1 MPRKGENI
9 YKRRDGRWEGRMLTG
24 RKPGGGAQ
32 YRSVYAK
39 SYTEAKAAL
48 EKLKRESRPDQPA
61 DCRLTVKNLLD
72 AWLQSRAPY
81 LKPGSRARYADLI
94 RLHIEPKLGGC
105 RLSGLTAEKLE
116 EFMRQQRLHGRA
128 DGKGG
133 LSAKTV
139 GDTLAVLKSALKY
152 AGRTYALPPGLLDV
166 TPPKP
171 KPKRVQTFGL
181 WETERM
187 TKILSRQTDITS
199 VCLLLCL
206 NSGLRL
212 GELCALR
219 WSDFNCMEQ
228 TLSVRRTAQR
238 LRGELTVQTPKT
250 AASERQIPVPKEIL
264 QMLWPY
270 RKHAEADAYLLTG
283 QTDKP
288 MEPRTVQYRFAA
300 FLKKNGL
307 AARNFHALR
316 HSFATRCVERGM
328 DAKALS
334 EILGHS
340 NVRTTLQLYVHPG
353 MEQKRA
359 GMEAACT
366 LNTLKRM
373 A

>member
-9 YKRRDGRWEGRMLTG
+9 YKRRDGRWEGRLLVG
-24 RKPGGGAQ
+24 HKPGGRAQ
-32 YRSVYAK
+32 YRSVYAR
-39 SYTEAKAAL
+39 SYAEVKAAL
-48 EKLKRESRPDQPA
+48 DQLKRERQPKLPVN
-61 DCRLTVKNLLD
+61 CRLTVKNLLKV
-72 AWLQSRAPY
+72 WLDSRAPD
-81 LKPGSRARYADLI
+81 LKPGSRVRYADLV
-94 RLHIEPKLGGC
+94 RLHIEPELGNC
-105 RLSGLTAEKLE
+105 RLADLTAEKLAD
-116 EFMRQQRLHGRA
+116 FLRQQRLHGRT

-139 GDTLAVLKSALKY
+139 RDILAVLKSALKY

-166 TPPKP
+166 TLPNHR
-171 KPKRVQTFGL
+171 PKRVQTFGL
-181 WETERM
+181 FETERM
-187 TKILSRQTDITS
+187 TKILSRGEDITA

-219 WSDFNCMEQ
+219 WSDFNCPEQ
-228 TLSVRRTAQR
+228 TISVRRTVQR
-238 LRGELTVQTPKT
+238 LHGELIMQTPKT
-250 AASERQIPVPKEIL
+250 AASERQIPIPKAIL

-270 RKHAEADAYLLTG
+270 RKHTEVDAYILTG
-283 QTDKP
+283 RTDKP
-288 MEPRTVQYRFAA
+288 MEPRTMQYRFAA

-307 AARNFHALR
+307 PLRNFHVLR
-316 HSFATRCVERGM
+316 HSFATRCVEQGM
-328 DAKALS
+328 DAKTLS

-359 GMEAACT
+359 GIEAACT
-366 LNTLKRM
+366 LNLLQER

>member
-9 YKRRDGRWEGRMLTG
+9 YKRRDGRWEGRLAVGYKPDG
-24 RKPGGGAQ
+24 RAQ

-39 SYTEAKAAL
+39 SYAEVKAAL
-48 EKLKRESRPDQPA
+48 DKLKRERRPGSQVK
-61 DCRLTVKNLLD
+61 CRLTVKNLLEV
-72 AWLQSRAPY
+72 WLQSRAPD

-94 RLHIEPKLGGC
+94 RLHIEPNLGGC
-105 RLSGLTAEKLE
+105 RLADLTAEKLAD
-116 EFMRQQRLHGRA
+116 FLRQQRLHGRA

-139 GDTLAVLKSALKY
+139 SDTLAVLKSALKY
-152 AGRTYALPPGLLDV
+152 AGRTYTLPPGLLDV

-171 KPKRVQTFGL
+171 KPKRVQTFGFF
-181 WETERM
+181 ETERL
-187 TKILSRQTDITS
+187 TRILSRKEDITA

-219 WSDFNCMEQ
+219 WSDFNCLEQ
-228 TLSVRRTAQR
+228 TLAVRRTVQR
-238 LRGELTVQTPKT
+238 RQGALIVQTPKT
-250 AASERQIPVPKEIL
+250 AASERRIPIPKAIL

-270 RKHAEADAYLLTG
+270 RKHAEADAYILTG
-283 QTDKP
+283 RTDKP
-288 MEPRTVQYRFAA
+288 LEPRTMQYRFAA
-300 FLKKNGL
+300 FLKKNSL
-307 AARNFHALR
+307 PLRNFHVLR
-316 HSFATRCVERGM
+316 HSFATRCVEQGM
-328 DAKALS
+328 DAKTLS
-334 EILGHS
+334 ELLGHA

-359 GMEAACT
+359 GIEAACT
-366 LNTLKRM
+366 LNMLKEM